1 MASLT
6 DVILAGKGKAHA
18 WQVTQSN
25 GVCRLY
31 HYSTC
36 MLVWN
41 VDKPH
46 DPEVLDYDLGWGS
59 VSDQGGM
66 NRAFTA
72 LGIPLRYDR
81 SISGGGPR
89 IVRCG
94 TVKQAKQLRSS
105 YLKMRRRHAWVR

>member
-18 WQVTQSN
+18 WQVTQDN

-41 VDKPH
+41 LHDPC
-46 DPEVLDYDLGWGS
+46 DPEVLDYSLGWGS

-66 NRAFTA
+66 NRAFEA
-72 LGIPLRYDR
+72 LGIPRYFSR
-81 SISGGGPR
+81 KGGAE
-89 IVRCG
+89 IVETDHDNAQEIRR
-94 TVKQAKQLRSS
+94 V
-105 YLKMRRRHAWVR
+105 YLDMRERYAWVR